1 MTLIGKFPEVLD
13 SSILAEFKACPMKF
27 KLTYIDQWKPRAP
40 NTHLHAGGAFAR
52 GLEVARRAFY
62 EQNIDPENS
71 YALGGQALMH
81 AYGDHEPVSF
91 GSAANKTAI
100 RMLGGLEFYFERYP
114 LNHQTAYP
122 ILMPGG
128 KRGIE
133 FQFVHPL
140 PILHPE
146 TGLPLQYC
154 GRADGIFQFAG
165 GTYIFDDKT
174 ASQLGETW
182 AKQWKLRAQFSGYCW
197 AAAQSGIKVDGVVVR
212 GISFLKNGY
221 GTVED
226 ISFRSDYMIS
236 TWYTEL
242 LDWIDKMIHCYKT
255 GRWQHVF
262 DHACSDFGG
271 CGYQD
276 SCDMEDQVAWLER
289 SHEHRHWDPITRQE
303 TLLEKAT

>member
-1 MTLIGKFPEVLD
+1 MIGQFPEVID
-13 SSILAEFKACPMKF
+13 SSMLADFKACPWKF
-27 KLTYIDQWKPRAP
+27 KLTYIDEWKPKAP

-52 GLEVARRAFY
+52 GLEVARRSFY
-62 EQNIDPENS
+62 EQNLSAEDS
-71 YALGGQALMH
+71 VAMGGHALMQ
-81 AYGDHEPVSF
+81 AYGDHVPQGGPKSSVH
-91 GSAANKTAI
+91 NKTAI
-100 RMLGGLEFYFERYP
+100 RMLGGLDFYFEQYP

-133 FQFVHPL
+133 FSFSNPIPINHPD
-140 PILHPE
+140 
-146 TGLPLQYC
+146 TGQPLMYC

-174 ASQLGETW
+174 ASQLGESW

-212 GISFLKNGY
+212 GISFLKGGY
-221 GTVED
+221 GNVED
-226 ISFRSDYMIS
+226 ISFRSDYMIAA
-236 TWYTEL
+236 WYGEML
-242 LDWIDKMIHCYKT
+242 EWIDRMLYCYKT
-255 GRWQHVF
+255 NRWQHTF

-271 CGYQD
+271 CGFQD

-289 SHEHRHWDPITRQE
+289 SHEHRHWDPITRTE
-303 TLLEKAT
+303 TKL

>member
-1 MTLIGKFPEVLD
+1 MIGKFPEVLD
-13 SSILAEFKACPMKF
+13 SSMLAEFKACPIKF

-62 EQNIDPENS
+62 EQDLPEEDCI
-71 YALGGQALMH
+71 ALGVTALLQF
-81 AYGDHEPVSF
+81 YGDHVPPSY
-91 GSAANKTAI
+91 GSAANKSAL
-100 RMLGGLEFYFERYP
+100 RMAGALEFYFTNYP

-133 FQFVHPL
+133 FSFANPL
-140 PILHPE
+140 PILNPD
-146 TGLPLQYC
+146 TGQPLMYC
-154 GRADGIFQFAG
+154 GRADGIFQYAG
-165 GTYIFDDKT
+165 GNYIFDDKT

-197 AAAQSGIKVDGVVVR
+197 AAQQSGIKVDGVVVR
-212 GISFLKNGY
+212 GLSILKEKY
-221 GTVED
+221 GTIED
-226 ISFRSDYMIS
+226 MSFRSGYMLAI
-236 TWYTEL
+236 WYTEM
-242 LDWIDKMIHCYKT
+242 LDWIDQMLHCYKT
-255 GRWQHVF
+255 GRWRHAY

-289 SHEHRHWDPITRQE
+289 SHVRKHWDPVTRQE
-303 TLLEKAT
+303 TLLEEPK